1 MSTREVFSKKELRF
15 FRLNKCVVDHCSAA
29 LRKVFKRE
37 WNNLYPDFPWLDN
50 RISGSQ
56 LVRQETS
63 SSRLYHPSYRADYK
77 DMKEKLKKGNAD
89 AWDLT
94 ALVFILKFSEAL
106 KPIRNGSRWYK
117 IKNAISKIQKVKNE
131 LISHFPKASLSQ
143 NTFERKVD
151 ILIQAVQDL
160 LSPSDPLVAKL
171 RTQRSESVFATDEL
185 LRYKQMIKDVH
196 NNLLFLKK
204 NLRASATVGTRNPDT
219 SRDNGTLSSQMH
231 LQIVRLE
238 QGIIDA
244 RSVDLFPSLSIP
256 AIFESPRYIQLV
268 NTSFSLS
275 YNFQW
280 KDLTTFFQEFDDD
293 SDMQLFAGIQLAASL
308 SHQSRKGEALDLL
321 DSLLPKV
328 LQAKH
333 RVVLHSRVKIH
344 KAYILHDQGQD
355 EEAWKEAEEAET
367 MLISPFEEYAEDKG
381 ILHNIKANIILSLG
395 KNDEADRERIIDH
408 LNRCIHYCERATVD
422 GSVTIVQA
430 TLRMAL
436 AHLGYYQHGILE
448 GVPGADVR
456 IAESIL
462 KHVSKSE
469 PLSERSKVYYT
480 YGQSLLAYRKG
491 NKKKAAELEDK
502 VRGNCEPY
510 KLSSELQ
517 QLDMLKTLILGQPA
531 FGPKKKKR
539 GRC

>member
-204 NLRASATVGTRNPDT
+204 NLRASATVGTRSPDT

-333 RVVLHSRVKIH
+333 R
-344 KAYILHDQGQD
+344 Y
-355 EEAWKEAEEAET
+355 
-367 MLISPFEEYAEDKG
+367 
-381 ILHNIKANIILSLG
+381 
-395 KNDEADRERIIDH
+395 
-408 LNRCIHYCERATVD
+408 
-422 GSVTIVQA
+422 
-430 TLRMAL
+430 
-436 AHLGYYQHGILE
+436 
-448 GVPGADVR
+448 
-456 IAESIL
+456 
-462 KHVSKSE
+462 
-469 PLSERSKVYYT
+469 VY
-480 YGQSLLAYRKG
+480 
-491 NKKKAAELEDK
+491 
-502 VRGNCEPY
+502 
-510 KLSSELQ
+510 
-517 QLDMLKTLILGQPA
+517 
-531 FGPKKKKR
+531 
-539 GRC
+539 